1 MTVNEAVARA
11 ARAVGECISR
21 EELCEWL
28 AEIENT
34 VILEICA
41 LHDGD
46 YRREL
51 MTGDDDGDR
60 LLNAPEPY
68 SRIYLNYLIMKSDLT
83 LRDIPQY
90 INSASVFAES
100 FRDFAD
106 WYNRTY
112 MPLSVAK
119 ILIGG

>member
-11 ARAVGECISR
+11 TRSIGTSISR
-21 EELCEWL
+21 EELTEWL

-46 YRREL
+46 YKREL
-51 MTGDDDGDR
+51 MTGDDDGER
-60 LLNAPEPY
+60 QLNAPEPY
-68 SRIYLNYLIMKSDLT
+68 SCIYQNYLVMKSDLF

-90 INSASVFAES
+90 INSAAVFAES
-100 FRDFAD
+100 YKDFCD

-112 MPLSVAK
+112 MPLQTTALV
-119 ILIGG
+119 IGG

>member
-1 MTVNEAVARA
+1 MGIDLRSMEV
-11 ARAVGECISR
+11 
-21 EELCEWL
+21 
-28 AEIENT
+28 
-34 VILEICA
+34 
-41 LHDGD
+41 
-46 YRREL
+46 
-51 MTGDDDGDR
+51 
-60 LLNAPEPY
+60 PY
-68 SRIYLNYLIMKSDLT
+68 GIDVIYLNYLIMKSDLT